1 MVTKICFLLAALTTS
16 LFCPQQKEIADKI
29 YYHAYIWTG
38 DDSNPVAS
46 GIAIKGNKIIYV
58 GDHYADIKGANTEM
72 IDLHGEM
79 IVPGFMDNHTHF
91 LIGGYSLASVELK
104 PARTKEEFISML
116 KAYCLQHPGKDW
128 IQGGDWNHEAWGGEL
143 PKKDWVDSVTDDHPI
158 FITRYDGHMAF
169 ANSKA
174 MALAGITKMTP
185 VPSGGQIIKD
195 GNGEPTG
202 IFKDEA
208 MELINKVIPPPT
220 QKEYDE
226 YLERAS
232 QHAIENGVTEV
243 HDVSS
248 YGGWPELETYHKAYK
263 NGKLKLRI
271 YSFVPLKDWKELSAY
286 VKKNGRGDDMLHWG
300 GLKGFVDGSLGST
313 TAWFYRPY
321 LDAPNSYGLQITDT
335 SLLRKWVLEAD
346 SANLHVTVH
355 AIGDRAND
363 FILSIYEQAEKMNGK
378 KDRRFRVEHAQ
389 HLTEN
394 AIKRFHELNVIASM
408 QPYHLVDDGVWAA
421 KRLDEKRLE
430 RTYAF
435 KSLLDNGARVTFGSD
450 WTVAPLN
457 PILGIYA
464 AVTRQTGDNK
474 NPNGWF
480 PEQKLTVEQAL
491 KCYTVNNAYAGFQEN
506 KLGKL
511 KKGMLA
517 DFAVLSENL
526 FHIPP
531 EKIKDVK
538 VMRTVVDGKE
548 VFRKKEK

>member
-1 MVTKICFLLAALTTS
+1 MLIKIYFLLAALTAS
-16 LFCPQQKEIADKI
+16 LFYPSQKQIADKI

-38 DDSNPVAS
+38 DDSNPIAS
-46 GIAIKGNKIIYV
+46 SIAIKGNKIIYV
-58 GDHYADIKGANTEM
+58 GDHYTDIKGANTEM
-72 IDLHGEM
+72 IDLHGQM
-79 IVPGFMDNHTHF
+79 VVPGFMDNHTHF

-116 KAYCLQHPGKDW
+116 KTYCLKHPGNDW

-143 PKKDWVDSVTDDHPI
+143 PKKDWIDSVTGDHPI

-174 MALAGITKMTP
+174 MALAGITKVSPTP
-185 VPSGGQIIKD
+185 AGGQIIKD
-195 GNGEPTG
+195 ADGEPTG

-208 MELINKVIPPPT
+208 MELINKVIPAPT

-248 YGGWPELETYHKAYK
+248 YGGWPELETYRKAYENK
-263 NGKLKLRI
+263 QLKLRI
-271 YSFVPLKDWKELSAY
+271 YAFVPLKDWKELNAY
-286 VKKNGRGDDMLHWG
+286 VKKNGWGDDMLHWG

-313 TAWFYRPY
+313 TAWFYQPY

-335 SLLRKWVLEAD
+335 TLLRKWVLEAD

-363 FILSIYEQAEKMNGK
+363 FILSVYEQAGKMNGK

-389 HLTEN
+389 HLTEK
-394 AIKRFHELNVIASM
+394 AIKRFHELNVIPSM
-408 QPYHLVDDGVWAA
+408 QSYHLVDDGVWAA
-421 KRLDEKRLE
+421 KRLDKKRLE
-430 RTYAF
+430 RTYVF
-435 KSLLDNGARVTFGSD
+435 KSLLDNGAKVTFGSD

-474 NPNGWF
+474 NPKGWF

-517 DFAVLSENL
+517 DFTVLSKNL
-526 FHIPP
+526 FRIPP

-538 VMRTVVDGKE
+538 VTLTVVDGKE
-548 VFRKKEK
+548 VFRKE